1 MGSEMCIRDRISAV
15 QASIKEC
22 LNIET
27 ELSTSGGTSDGR
39 FIAPTGTQV
48 VELGPSNKSIHKIN
62 ECVDT
67 KDLLNLS
74 RLYTNILERMLIRG

>member
-1 MGSEMCIRDRISAV
+1 MK
-15 QASIKEC
+15 ASIENC

-48 VELGPSNKSIHKIN
+48 VELGPSNRSIHKIN

-67 KDLLNLS
+67 NDLLHLS
-74 RLYTNILERMLIRG
+74 RLYTNILERMLVRA